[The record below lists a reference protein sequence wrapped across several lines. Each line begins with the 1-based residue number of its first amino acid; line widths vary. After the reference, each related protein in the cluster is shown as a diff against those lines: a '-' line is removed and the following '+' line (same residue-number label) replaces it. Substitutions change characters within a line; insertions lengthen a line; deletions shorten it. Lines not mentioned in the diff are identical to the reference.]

1 MYLLLLILF
10 ANEKWIKDKRF
21 VNNSEIC
28 LIWKREKFG
37 GKRRRVRQV
46 EERAR
51 KKGGRF
57 DKTRKRDQPTQR
69 PREET
74 RVICQ

>member
-1 MYLLLLILF
+1 MSDL
-10 ANEKWIKDKRF
+10 E
-21 VNNSEIC
+21 E
-28 LIWKREKFG
+28 REKFG

-51 KKGGRF
+51 KKGGRL
-57 DKTRKRDQPTQR
+57 DKTSKSSQPTQR
-69 PREET
+69 AQEET

>member
-1 MYLLLLILF
+1 M
-10 ANEKWIKDKRF
+10 DKPFPCFYVRF
-21 VNNSEIC
+21 VNNSQIC

-37 GKRRRVRQV
+37 GKRKRVRQV

-57 DKTRKRDQPTQR
+57 DKTGKSGQPTQR
-69 PREET
+69 LPQER
-74 RVICQ
+74 RAICQ